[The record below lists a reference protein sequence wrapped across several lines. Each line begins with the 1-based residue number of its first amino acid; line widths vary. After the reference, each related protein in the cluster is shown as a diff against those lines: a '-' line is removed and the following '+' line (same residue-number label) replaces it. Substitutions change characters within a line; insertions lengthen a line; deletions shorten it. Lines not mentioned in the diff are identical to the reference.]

1 MAPVGCNFT
10 FFDVSFASVVRSLR
24 RQACCLLRKTFLF
37 VFVSVFA
44 IVLWISNLF
53 NAKILLSVLHTVKT
67 LHSLQN
73 LNYI

>member
-1 MAPVGCNFT
+1 MALVGCNFT
-10 FFDVSFASVVRSLR
+10 FFDVSFASVVRSLQ

-44 IVLWISNLF
+44 IVLWIANLF
-53 NAKILLSVLHTVKT
+53 NAKILLSLLHLVET